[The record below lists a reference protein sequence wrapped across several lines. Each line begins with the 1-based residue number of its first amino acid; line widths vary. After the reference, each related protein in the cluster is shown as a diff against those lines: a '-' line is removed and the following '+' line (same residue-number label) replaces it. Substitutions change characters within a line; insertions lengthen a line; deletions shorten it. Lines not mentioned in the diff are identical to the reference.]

1 MCYFSGLQVHV
12 GEDRYSYPGEVMQCC
27 KTTTQHCREA
37 EDLCSSFNLDVAKD
51 SVITCNQVISL
62 SFKTWS
68 RCLKSNENLVTVL
81 GSTAHR
87 RMFLDI
93 FQKNTLDASSKGE
106 GSDIYIYLS
115 LVPFQAFWVTFFVAG
130 TRQWLVPEMYFVH
143 VQAASVHQPFQ
154 CCKLNYLNSLC
165 FKLASKLSLQ
175 HAAFFLGFWGGNL
188 IPDVNS
194 LSVKVLIFQG
204 EKIGFFYRNEGIVL
218 LVNTITHLQIEYI
231 LCSWNKLK
239 WKTFKL
245 IPESLNSLYSS

>member
-1 MCYFSGLQVHV
+1 M
-12 GEDRYSYPGEVMQCC
+12 
-27 KTTTQHCREA
+27 
-37 EDLCSSFNLDVAKD
+37 
-51 SVITCNQVISL
+51 ISL

-68 RCLKSNENLVTVL
+68 RCLKSNENSVTVL

-87 RMFLDI
+87 KMFLHI

-115 LVPFQAFWVTFFVAG
+115 LVPFLAFWVTFFMAG
-130 TRQWLVPEMYFVH
+130 TRQGLVPEMYFVH

-165 FKLASKLSLQ
+165 FLTGFQIIS
-175 HAAFFLGFWGGNL
+175 AACRFFLGFWGGNL

-194 LSVKVLIFQG
+194 LSLKVLIFQG
-204 EKIGFFYRNEGIVL
+204 EKICGFFYRNEGIVL
-218 LVNTITHLQIEYI
+218 LVHTVTYLQVEYI

>member
-12 GEDRYSYPGEVMQCC
+12 GEDSYSYAGEVMQCC
-27 KTTTQHCREA
+27 KTATQHCREA

-87 RMFLDI
+87 RMFLHI
-93 FQKNTLDASSKGE
+93 FQKSTLDASSKGE

-115 LVPFQAFWVTFFVAG
+115 LVLFQAFWVTFFMAG

-143 VQAASVHQPFQ
+143 VQAVSVQQPFQ
-154 CCKLNYLNSLC
+154 CCKFNFLNSQC
-165 FKLASKLSLQ
+165 FLTGFQIISAACSLFSWLLRWKPYSWCKFFICEGFDLSSGENTGFLQ
-175 HAAFFLGFWGGNL
+175 EWRNSFVGKYSYPSTSWIYFIFL
-188 IPDVNS
+188 
-194 LSVKVLIFQG
+194 K
-204 EKIGFFYRNEGIVL
+204 
-218 LVNTITHLQIEYI
+218 
-231 LCSWNKLK
+231 
-239 WKTFKL
+239 
-245 IPESLNSLYSS
+245 